1 MSEEPVAGTY
11 GAGAY
16 GAGPYGGAAAL
27 VMNALADGTAIKVAH
42 QLVDVMSAGAERTT
56 DLRQA
61 VVAARD
67 SAPEARPFLDLFLK
81 LLADQ
86 KTNTVVGLIV
96 AVVGV
101 LQLGATLVSLGKSP
115 DQITIEKQI
124 TEIHKT
130 TINVFI
136 AEDASPPDRQVPE
149 PPAVTQPT
157 GHPPPEH
164 SPDSP

>member
-27 VMNALADGTAIKVAH
+27 VMIALADGTGPEPRRRPTYVRRFSPRA
-42 QLVDVMSAGAERTT
+42 T
-56 DLRQA
+56 
-61 VVAARD
+61 AR
-67 SAPEARPFLDLFLK
+67 PEARPFLDLFLK

-86 KTNTVVGLIV
+86 ETNTVVALVV

-115 DQITIEKQI
+115 DQMRIEKQI

-130 TINVFI
+130 TSNVFV
-136 AEDASPPDRQVPE
+136 AEDGSPQSVKLQTFSRHSAHRASAPRSIRP
-149 PPAVTQPT
+149 
-157 GHPPPEH
+157 
-164 SPDSP
+164 